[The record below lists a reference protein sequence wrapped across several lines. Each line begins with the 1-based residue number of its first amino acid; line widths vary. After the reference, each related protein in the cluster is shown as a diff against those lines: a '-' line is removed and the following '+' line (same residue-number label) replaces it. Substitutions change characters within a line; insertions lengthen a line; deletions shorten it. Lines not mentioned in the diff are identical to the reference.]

1 VFNIFSNPLVAN
13 SVGRAGVAQAQQTP
27 AAAAA
32 PGGMLG
38 LDPMAWLMISGALA
52 NGARGGG
59 WGEAAQGIAG
69 ALQMNKQQ
77 KEEEGRSDAQKR
89 ALVAFQMGDMKGA
102 MRILSTAKGL
112 EGEALDMAANL
123 EGREYEQGQRKYWW
137 EQEGNREATT
147 YKRNRGDQVAD
158 RTEQRGWDLAD
169 MNTSRGHQVEDR
181 EDNQAHAAGMQRGEQ
196 GFRKSLFDLEQNGA
210 GLPEFGDE
218 NGLRNQYLSQSKPF
232 IDVRDA
238 YGRIQK
244 IEEYARTNGKP
255 SPASDISLVFNFMKM
270 NDPGSTV
277 REGEYATAQNA
288 TGVPGQI
295 RNAYNRALTG
305 QGLNDEMRSDFVATA
320 RQLYDAQAESW
331 GATFDQYQGLA
342 QRYRMDPTI
351 IQDFR
356 LAPPSGGGGQEQP
369 IPEGLTQDVA
379 QILNERELE
388 AWPELSPEVRQQV
401 LDRARTRAKPFNWQ
415 REYGG

>member
-1 VFNIFSNPLVAN
+1 MFNIFSNPLVAN

-27 AAAAA
+27 TPAA
-32 PGGMLG
+32 PGGMMG

-59 WGEAAQGIAG
+59 WGEAATGIAG
-69 ALQMNKQQ
+69 ALQMQKQQ

-123 EGREYEQGQRKYWW
+123 EGRDYEQGQRKYWW
-137 EQEGNREATT
+137 EQEGKREGDI
-147 YKRNRGDQVAD
+147 YSRNRGDQVAD
-158 RTEQRGWDLAD
+158 RTQQRGWDVEDLK
-169 MNTSRGHQVEDR
+169 TTRGYQVEDR
-181 EDNQAHAAGMQRGEQ
+181 EDNQAHAAGLQRNDQ
-196 GFRKSLFDLEQNGA
+196 GFRKSIAEMELNGA

-305 QGLNDEMRSDFVATA
+305 QGLNDDMRADFVATA
-320 RQLYDAQAESW
+320 RQLYDAQADSW
-331 GATFDQYQGLA
+331 AATYDHYQGLA
-342 QRYRMDPTI
+342 QRSHMDPAI

-356 LAPPSGGGGQEQP
+356 LAPPSGGGGQQQA
-369 IPEGLTQDVA
+369 IPEGLTPDVA
-379 QILNERELE
+379 QILNDRELE

-401 LDRARTRAKPFNWQ
+401 LDRARSRAKPFNWQ
-415 REYGG
+415 RAYGG